1 MQILVANIPVEVV
14 KKKIKNM
21 HLSVLP
27 PDGKVRV
34 SAPETLSDESIVMFV
49 RTKIG
54 WIRKQQ
60 EKFELQPRQ
69 SERQYVSGETLY
81 VWERQFFLQVEYS
94 YKGNSLV
101 LVGDKAILTVRK
113 ESTAKQRENF
123 VNEWYRT
130 LLKAEVEKYLPK
142 WERITGLKCSGWQ
155 SKYMTTKWGTC
166 NTSTGKIWLNLQLAK
181 KPIECLEYVIL
192 HELSHLKVKNHGP
205 EFVAILDQH
214 MPYWREYKRQL
225 NDSKLDY
232 MISSNVEDEEV
243 RP

>member
-1 MQILVANIPVEVV
+1 MQILVANIPVEII

-21 HLSVLP
+21 HLSVMP

-34 SAPETLSDESIVMFV
+34 SVPETLSDEAIVMFV

-60 EKFELQPRQ
+60 EKFDLQPRQ

-81 VWERQFFLQVEYS
+81 VWGRQFFLQVEYS

-101 LVGDKAILTVRK
+101 LVGDKALLTVRK
-113 ESTAKQRENF
+113 ESTAIQRENY
-123 VNEWYRT
+123 VNEWYRA

-142 WERITGLKCSGWQ
+142 WERITGLKCSSWQ

-166 NTSTGKIWLNLQLAK
+166 NTATGKIWLNLQLAK
-181 KPIECLEYVIL
+181 KPMECLEYVIL

-205 EFVAILDQH
+205 EFTAIMDRH
-214 MPYWREYKRQL
+214 MPYWREYRRLL

-232 MISSNVEDEEV
+232 LPVE
-243 RP
+243 

>member
-14 KKKIKNM
+14 KKNIKNL

-34 SAPETLSDESIVMFV
+34 SAPETLSDDAIAMFV

-81 VWERQFFLQVEYS
+81 VWGRQYFLRVEYS

-101 LVGDKAILTVRK
+101 LSGDNAILTVRK
-113 ESTAKQRENF
+113 ESTVKQRETF

-142 WERITGLKCSGWQ
+142 WEKITGLQCSSWQ

-166 NTSTGKIWLNLQLAK
+166 NTSTRKIWLNLQLAK

-192 HELSHLKVKNHGP
+192 HELVHLKIRNHGT
-205 EFVAILDQH
+205 EFVAEMNRYMQN
-214 MPYWREYKRQL
+214 WREIRNQL
-225 NDSKLDY
+225 NESKLDY
-232 MISSNVEDEEV
+232 LPPME
-243 RP
+243 

>member
-1 MQILVANIPVEVV
+1 MQFVVSGIPVEVV

-34 SAPETLSDESIVMFV
+34 SAPETLSDESITMFV
-49 RTKIG
+49 RTKVG

-60 EKFELQPRQ
+60 AKFEMQPRQ

-81 VWERQFFLQVEYS
+81 VWGRQYFLQVEYS

-101 LVGDKAILTVRK
+101 LSGDKAILTVRR
-113 ESTAKQRENF
+113 ESTAKQREGF
-123 VNEWYRT
+123 VNEWYRA
-130 LLKAEVEKYLPK
+130 LLKKEVEKYLPK
-142 WERITGLKCSGWQ
+142 WETITGLRCSSWQ

-192 HELSHLKVKNHGP
+192 HELAHLKVPNHGT

-214 MPYWREYKRQL
+214 MPYWRERKKCL
-225 NDSKLDY
+225 NESKLDY
-232 MISSNVEDEEV
+232 MLPKDV
-243 RP
+243 